1 MAVIEVEVEVSCTC
15 GNPLSATATG
25 DKIETE
31 ACEKCVGVAY
41 EEGFDQGRTEGYT
54 QCEKDNEL

>member
-1 MAVIEVEVEVSCTC
+1 MAVIEVEVEVSCVC

-31 ACEKCVGVAY
+31 VCEKCV
-41 EEGFDQGRTEGYT
+41 EEGYNEGYA
-54 QCEKDNEL
+54 QCEKDNDL